1 MGYRQWLANEGRRAR
16 SSEAVMQIQ
25 EIYLIDP
32 ISTIIRI
39 VIAVVGVS
47 LGIILLTR
55 KRQHLK
61 LGVLQIIISI
71 CAPLCMGLYCYFSK
85 RTGFDVVSDLE
96 LFANHLKMVQYGAI
110 MPILLL
116 IPYIALIIVSTLSVK
131 TIADNVMSKK
141 NNSSKN

>member
-1 MGYRQWLANEGRRAR
+1 
-16 SSEAVMQIQ
+16 MQIQ

-71 CAPLCMGLYCYFSK
+71 CAPLCMGPY
-85 RTGFDVVSDLE
+85 TGIF
-96 LFANHLKMVQYGAI
+96 
-110 MPILLL
+110 
-116 IPYIALIIVSTLSVK
+116 
-131 TIADNVMSKK
+131 KK
-141 NNSSKN
+141 NRI